1 MSMLASVINQLPS
14 EVIKRCAV
22 YGAELG
28 VLAGIYD
35 ESTNIA
41 IWQREL
47 PEDLHAAASLVLA
60 TKPSLG
66 LSVTVSPQ
74 NAYEVVSGVLGAK
87 KQFKP
92 LFEDMASLVD
102 MFCCLFDADC
112 VGLRLTSLRQ
122 AMCPRFHV
130 DNVPCR
136 LVTTYCGDSTQ
147 WLAHNSI
154 DRSKLGPGSG
164 GVSDEQS
171 GLFSKKSE
179 VKELRRGEIALLKG
193 EGWAGNEGGGL
204 VHRSPTPKNDL
215 RRLLLTLDLMNS

>member
-14 EVIKRCAV
+14 EVIKRRAV
-22 YGAELG
+22 FGTELG

-35 ESTNIA
+35 EDTNIA

-47 PEDLHAAASLVLA
+47 PEDLHAAASLILA

-66 LSVTVSPQ
+66 LSITVSPQ
-74 NAYEVVSGVLGAK
+74 NVHEIVSGALGAK
-87 KQFKP
+87 EQFKT
-92 LFEDMASLVD
+92 LIEDMVRLVD

-112 VGLRLTSLRQ
+112 VGLRLTSLRH

-171 GLFSKKSE
+171 GLFSKKSD